1 LCSSD
6 CSVQATA
13 LCNTGV
19 GVKTKEY
26 YETFVHPS
34 NIMTV
39 FNVAAG
45 HTFVRFYPLPNL
57 TDIVSVVQCSTTYI
71 PYTVAALRHKSQSI
85 NTVCIPINSTC
96 LTWRSQPKSI
106 CKCMRLMIIGYRYR
120 LLQVLQES
128 CAIAKM
134 KTARCAL
141 YK

>member
-1 LCSSD
+1 
-6 CSVQATA
+6 

-71 PYTVAALRHKSQSI
+71 QL
-85 NTVCIPINSTC
+85 
-96 LTWRSQPKSI
+96 PKSVTP
-106 CKCMRLMIIGYRYR
+106 LLHYVTNYRVSTLFAFR
-120 LLQVLQES
+120 
-128 CAIAKM
+128 
-134 KTARCAL
+134 
-141 YK
+141 